1 MKTFFALIGVVA
13 LLAFGFM
20 VLGVLVGIH
29 SSSSQNT
36 TSANDGATTVTQTEL
51 RALPV
56 QAERLFL
63 DYQRDEVAADQ
74 KYRGRRLLVTGMVT
88 SVNRDF
94 TDKVYLMLGTSNM
107 FFGVHASLEPS
118 EVGRAG
124 ELAKGEEVTVLCSG
138 GMMVV
143 DSPMLDDCVFHAA
156 PVENEEPGPTYN
168 SPQPSNEQ
176 QQATVSVINAVNIA
190 TAPPAVP
197 TFQQRVDE
205 YEDQTL
211 RAMKTHWVVPTGVP
225 GGALAQMSFRIAED
239 GRVYDAVVKTPSVST
254 DLDQSCLEVLNQVEQ
269 MGPTPTGQVLE
280 VDFDCHVTR

>member
-1 MKTFFALIGVVA
+1 MKTVFALIGVAA
-13 LLAFGFM
+13 LLVFGSI
-20 VLGVLVGIH
+20 VLGFLVGMH
-29 SSSSQNT
+29 SSSSQNGN
-36 TSANDGATTVTQTEL
+36 SVSDGAIRVAQTEPS
-51 RALPV
+51 ALPV
-56 QAERLFL
+56 EAERLFL
-63 DYQRDEVAADQ
+63 DYQRNEVDADQ

-88 SVNRDF
+88 SVNKDF

-107 FFGVHASLEPS
+107 FMGVHAGLEPS

-124 ELAKGEEVTVLCSG
+124 ELSKGEEVTVLCSG

-156 PVENEEPGPTYN
+156 QGENQAPGPNY

-176 QQATVSVINAVNIA
+176 QQATVPVINAVSIA

-211 RAMKTHWVVPTGVP
+211 RAMKTHWVIPTDVP
-225 GGALAQMSFRIAED
+225 GGALAQMSFKIAED

-254 DLDQSCLEVLNQVEQ
+254 DLDQSCLDALNQVEQ

>member
-1 MKTFFALIGVVA
+1 MKSFFALIGVVA
-13 LLAFGFM
+13 LLAFSFM
-20 VLGVLVGIH
+20 VLGFLVGIH
-29 SSSSQNT
+29 SSSSQNAT
-36 TSANDGATTVTQTEL
+36 RANDGATPVTQMEL
-51 RALPV
+51 RTLPV

-63 DYQRDEVAADQ
+63 DYQKNEVAADQ

-88 SVNRDF
+88 SVNEDF
-94 TDKVYLMLGTSNM
+94 TDKVYLTLGTSNM
-107 FFGVHASLEPS
+107 FMGVHAGLEPS

-124 ELAKGEEVTVLCSG
+124 ELSKGEEVTVLCSG

-156 PVENEEPGPTYN
+156 PVENEAPGPTYN
-168 SPQPSNEQ
+168 PQPSNEQ
-176 QQATVSVINAVNIA
+176 QQATVPVINAVSIA

-211 RAMKTHWVVPTGVP
+211 RAMKTHWVIPTDVP
-225 GGALAQMSFRIAED
+225 GGALAQMSFKIAED

-254 DLDQSCLEVLNQVEQ
+254 DLDQSCLDALNQVEQ

>member
-1 MKTFFALIGVVA
+1 MKTFFALVGVVA

-29 SSSSQNT
+29 SSGSQNT
-36 TSANDGATTVTQTEL
+36 TSANDGATVVTQTEL

-63 DYQRDEVAADQ
+63 DYQRNEVAADQ
-74 KYRGRRLLVTGMVT
+74 KYRGRRLLVTGIVT
-88 SVNRDF
+88 SVNKDF

-124 ELAKGEEVTVLCSG
+124 ELSKGEGVTVLCSG

-143 DSPMLDDCVFHAA
+143 DSPMLDDCIFRAA
-156 PVENEEPGPTYN
+156 PVENEAPGPTY
-168 SPQPSNEQ
+168 SPQRSNEQ
-176 QQATVSVINAVNIA
+176 QQATVPVIDAVNIA
-190 TAPPAVP
+190 TAPPPVP
-197 TFQQRVDE
+197 TFRQRVDE

-211 RAMKTHWVVPTGVP
+211 RTCP
-225 GGALAQMSFRIAED
+225 MSFKIAED
-239 GRVYDAVVKTPSVST
+239 GRVYDAVVNTPSVST
-254 DLDQSCLEVLNQVEQ
+254 DLGQSCLEALNQVEQ
-269 MGPTPTGQVLE
+269 MGADADRPGARSGFRLSY
-280 VDFDCHVTR
+280 D